1 MPGAFGP
8 ILTTG
13 VALSAAVV
21 VVTNPVTAPPTD
33 VRIPAAQSQVSKAG
47 QAVDMLDEDFIQ
59 AVGPGPTGSTNPFA
73 VLKDLVSSLVADA
86 ADLGKD
92 AILRAFVAGTSVV
105 SGQQVPELTAASYP
119 YIPPVYI
126 PPVAPDR
133 LPWPALPGPVPTDL
147 RPVVEQA
154 LTAIITDSGDF
165 TDSGVVAAAFVAGA
179 ALAAEVS
186 PILESLRGLVDAQ
199 LRPALNQAGS
209 ALAALSPPLIGDVI
223 RDVVDRYLPTAP
235 SVADVQVLPR
245 RDANPETD
253 PLLTGEPSADDDAS
267 LTSVRQARPNPA
279 KRTPDLMADVVAA
292 EAPGAETV
300 VPKHP
305 FSGLARLGAA
315 AIGGPHRPAAPN
327 VGDGGRSP
335 IAGAVKAAIDRARD

>member
-21 VVTNPVTAPPTD
+21 VVTNPVTAPHAD

-73 VLKDLVSSLVADA
+73 VLKDLVSSLFADA

-119 YIPPVYI
+119 YIPPV
-126 PPVAPDR
+126 APDR
-133 LPWPALPGPVPTDL
+133 LPWPALPGPVPADL

-154 LTAIITDSGDF
+154 LTAIITDSGDV
-165 TDSGVVAAAFVAGA
+165 TDVGVVAAAFVAGA

-186 PILESLRGLVDAQ
+186 PILESLRGLVDGQ

-209 ALAALSPPLIGDVI
+209 VLAALSPPLIGGVI
-223 RDVVDRYLPTAP
+223 RDVVDRYLPSAP
-235 SVADVQVLPR
+235 SVADVEILPR
-245 RDANPETD
+245 RDTNLGTD
-253 PLLTGEPSADDDAS
+253 PLPTGEPSADDDAS

-279 KRTPDLMADVVAA
+279 KRTPDLMADLVAA
-292 EAPGAETV
+292 ETPGAETV
-300 VPKHP
+300 VPQHP
-305 FSGLARLGAA
+305 FSGLAKLGAA

-327 VGDGGRSP
+327 VGDGGRGL
-335 IAGAVKAAIDRARD
+335 ITGAVKAAIDRARD